1 MELKRFIIIFSISF
15 IILQNSYSNV
25 SFSLSPFSTNNK
37 NIFIIEENVQIY
49 DKNINA
55 ILKIKNNSNTK
66 ENVKFYLSLYSE
78 NNYQN
83 SIPEN
88 LDIFHNKSKI
98 ELNINNDIESNSI
111 IISFSMDF
119 EPSEITEIE
128 IKYSN
133 HGILSTD
140 GEYFILYNFSAK
152 HNKTIKWILSDS
164 LFVITGIYDSNST
177 YKNAFDKKKLNN
189 ILRCK
194 EYDYVFYNISV
205 PDEVESVRGEIEYMT
220 YSSYINLFEN
230 NKYQK
235 KFAIDTL
242 FYLNNEQLSTLRNS
256 FYAKHGYIF
265 KNQKWKDYFNDVF
278 IENGYEYIGNLS
290 FSESLFNEI
299 EKYNIELIKRIENAK
314 EPILLS
320 DYLE

>member
-1 MELKRFIIIFSISF
+1 MELKRFIIVFSISF

-66 ENVKFYLSLYSE
+66 ENVNFYLSLYSE

-133 HGILSTD
+133 PL
-140 GEYFILYNFSAK
+140 L
-152 HNKTIKWILSDS
+152 
-164 LFVITGIYDSNST
+164 SNS
-177 YKNAFDKKKLNN
+177 L
-189 ILRCK
+189 
-194 EYDYVFYNISV
+194 
-205 PDEVESVRGEIEYMT
+205 
-220 YSSYINLFEN
+220 
-230 NKYQK
+230 Q
-235 KFAIDTL
+235 
-242 FYLNNEQLSTLRNS
+242 
-256 FYAKHGYIF
+256 
-265 KNQKWKDYFNDVF
+265 
-278 IENGYEYIGNLS
+278 
-290 FSESLFNEI
+290 
-299 EKYNIELIKRIENAK
+299 
-314 EPILLS
+314 
-320 DYLE
+320 

>member
-25 SFSLSPFSTNNK
+25 FFSLSPFSTNNK

-152 HNKTIKWILSDS
+152 HNKTIK
-164 LFVITGIYDSNST
+164 
-177 YKNAFDKKKLNN
+177 
-189 ILRCK
+189 
-194 EYDYVFYNISV
+194 
-205 PDEVESVRGEIEYMT
+205 
-220 YSSYINLFEN
+220 
-230 NKYQK
+230 
-235 KFAIDTL
+235 
-242 FYLNNEQLSTLRNS
+242 
-256 FYAKHGYIF
+256 
-265 KNQKWKDYFNDVF
+265 
-278 IENGYEYIGNLS
+278 
-290 FSESLFNEI
+290 
-299 EKYNIELIKRIENAK
+299 
-314 EPILLS
+314 
-320 DYLE
+320 

>member
-111 IISFSMDF
+111 IISFSMNF
-119 EPSEITEIE
+119 EPSEIT
-128 IKYSN
+128 
-133 HGILSTD
+133 
-140 GEYFILYNFSAK
+140 
-152 HNKTIKWILSDS
+152 
-164 LFVITGIYDSNST
+164 
-177 YKNAFDKKKLNN
+177 
-189 ILRCK
+189 
-194 EYDYVFYNISV
+194 
-205 PDEVESVRGEIEYMT
+205 
-220 YSSYINLFEN
+220 
-230 NKYQK
+230 
-235 KFAIDTL
+235 
-242 FYLNNEQLSTLRNS
+242 
-256 FYAKHGYIF
+256 
-265 KNQKWKDYFNDVF
+265 
-278 IENGYEYIGNLS
+278 
-290 FSESLFNEI
+290 
-299 EKYNIELIKRIENAK
+299 
-314 EPILLS
+314 
-320 DYLE
+320 